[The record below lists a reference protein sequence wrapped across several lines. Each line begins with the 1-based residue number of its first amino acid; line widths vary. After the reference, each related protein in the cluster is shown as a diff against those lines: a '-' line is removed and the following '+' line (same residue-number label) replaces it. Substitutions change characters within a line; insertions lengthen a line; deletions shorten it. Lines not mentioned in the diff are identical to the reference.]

1 MPDATELVSTADLK
15 AYLKITG
22 SGFDGILA
30 SIKASTEQWV
40 KTYCRDPF
48 LVAARTE
55 YYDGN
60 GGKVLRLRHY
70 PITTLTSVH
79 IDADRDFAAATLVA
93 AANLITSDINNAQ
106 GIVELFNKDFSEG
119 QKNVK
124 VVYAAGHATIPADLA
139 HAVKIICAR
148 EFLLQ
153 DKQLTGQTSQNLG
166 DKTIS
171 MNLEEIPRNAWDILN
186 RYQRSLI

>member
-15 AYLKITG
+15 AYCQITTA
-22 SGFDGILA
+22 GFDGILA

-48 LVAARTE
+48 LVASRTE
-55 YYDGN
+55 YHDGN

-70 PITTLTSVH
+70 PITTLTSVN
-79 IDADRDFAAATLVA
+79 IDSDRTFAAATVVGA
-93 AANLITSDINNAQ
+93 AYLITSDINNAQ

-124 VVYAAGHATIPADLA
+124 VVYSAGHSIIPADLA
-139 HAVKIICAR
+139 HAVKIICFR

-153 DKQLTGQTSQNLG
+153 KNQLTGQTSQNLG
-166 DKTIS
+166 DKSVTLS
-171 MNLEEIPRNAWDILN
+171 LEEIPRNAWDILQ

>member
-15 AYLKITG
+15 AYCQITTATY
-22 SGFDGILA
+22 DGILA

-55 YYDGN
+55 YHDGN
-60 GGKVLRLRHY
+60 GKATLRLRHY

-79 IDADRDFAAATLVA
+79 IDSDRTFGAATLVGA
-93 AANLITSDINNAQ
+93 SYLITSDINNAQ
-106 GIVELFNKDFSEG
+106 GVVELFNKVFSEG

-124 VVYAAGHATIPADLA
+124 VVYSAGLSVIPADLA
-139 HAVKIICAR
+139 HAVKIIVAR
-148 EFLLQ
+148 EWLLQ
-153 DKQLTGQTSQNLG
+153 DKKLTGQTSQSLG
-166 DKTIS
+166 DKTVS
-171 MNLEEIPRNAWDILN
+171 LNLEEIPRNAWDILN
-186 RYQRSLI
+186 RYQRALI